1 VTYLIIGIGGFLG
14 CNARY
19 LLGGWIAERYGT
31 SFPYR
36 TMVINVS
43 GSCAIGFFLVLIS
56 ERFIVH
62 PNWRLF
68 FVIGFLRTY
77 TTCSTFS
84 FETFSLIE
92 RRSSLMAL
100 VNTVGSVRL
109 GQLAVMTGML
119 LARMP

>member
-1 VTYLIIGIGGFLG
+1 VTYLLIGIGGFLG

-19 LLGGWIAERYGT
+19 LLGGWIAGRYGT
-31 SFPYR
+31 SFPYG

-68 FVIGFLRTY
+68 FAIGFLGGY
-77 TTCSTFS
+77 TTFSTFS
-84 FETFSLIE
+84 FETFALIQQ
-92 RRSSLMAL
+92 RSFFLAL
-100 VNTVGSVRL
+100 ANTVGSVVL
-109 GQLAVMTGML
+109 GQIAVLVGMI
-119 LARMP
+119 LARLL